1 MFDGINFH
9 SFNPPLKINDEF
21 RVLWNLFILFL
32 PLIVFQSKHELAIE
46 DYLCSGIYQY
56 CYFFFQ
62 RLTQS
67 NPQQRDTTMTAYR
80 DNDLLGCA
88 KAGPHR
94 VG

>member
-1 MFDGINFH
+1 MGH
-9 SFNPPLKINDEF
+9 
-21 RVLWNLFILFL
+21 LFFLFL
-32 PLIVFQSKHELAIE
+32 PLIVFQSKHELAI
-46 DYLCSGIYQY
+46 SKIIYVLV
-56 CYFFFQ
+56 FISTVIFFQ